1 MIDIDIDLI
10 ACSDPRYNCFSTTSN
25 YGNISQSWVVYQ
37 SKPMMERMER
47 TFEKRLEKEDR
58 TAERDLA
65 KLERREF
72 VCETDAR
79 KEAEIWL
86 K

>member
-1 MIDIDIDLI
+1 
-10 ACSDPRYNCFSTTSN
+10 
-25 YGNISQSWVVYQ
+25 
-37 SKPMMERMER
+37 MMERMER

-79 KEAEIWL
+79 KKAEIWL